1 MDVEAPPPTGPTAGA
16 LLIAVML
23 GLLPVWPALN
33 AIPTNA
39 TATRGARTR
48 SSNTWPTLRR
58 PPERRLLVPALGAA
72 RAVEGAACAVEGA
85 ARAVEGAAR
94 AAGRRRAGLGSSM
107 APGMPGSV

>member
-48 SSNTWPTLRR
+48 SSNTWPPLRR

-72 RAVEGAACAVEGA
+72 RAVGGA

-107 APGMPGSV
+107 APGMPGSVPSEGGL